1 MIRANDLRIQ
11 NKSIYD
17 EDGSLVFPLY
27 EIGIYRT
34 SKKDIY
40 EMWEYIM
47 KCVDKYEEDK
57 ANEEDETND

>member
-1 MIRANDLRIQ
+1 MSSLCM
-11 NKSIYD
+11 KS
-17 EDGSLVFPLY
+17 EFTGPA
-27 EIGIYRT
+27 
-34 SKKDIY
+34 KKDIY